1 LLDVH
6 QGNAGEAR
14 RPCPHYKGEAVMSNT
29 RKLWLGLATLLVVSF
44 GVLLWAGTEIFRTA
58 PPMPEK
64 VLSES
69 GQVVYTRSDMEKGRQ
84 VWQSIG
90 GMQLGSIWGHGGYV
104 APDWSADW
112 LHRESVALL
121 DMWARADGGMATYA
135 QLPDEE
141 QAALRSRLKSVMR
154 TNTYD
159 PASGTITVPDDRA
172 VAMSNVAAHYE
183 SLFGNDPANAPLR
196 EAYAMKND
204 TVPDAAHRRA
214 LTSFFWWTAWA
225 AGTERPREAGD
236 GIVPTRSGVVD
247 KQVTYTNNWPSE
259 PLIDNTPA
267 PSMWVWSAFSVL
279 FLLAGIALLG
289 WWHAR
294 QAHEEPHQLPASDPL
309 AALRITPSMRA
320 TAKYFWVVL
329 ALFVVQILL
338 GAITAHYQIEGQEA
352 YGYALSDVLPYS
364 ITRTWHTQLAVL
376 WIAVAWL
383 GTGLYIAPAMSG
395 HEPKFQRL
403 GVNFLWVC
411 LLLIVVGSFAG
422 QWLAVMQKLG
432 LEHNFWWGHQGWEY
446 ADMGRF
452 WQWFLFVGL
461 LLWLTLVGRALWPV
475 LRGPATGARSIVGL
489 LFLSTV
495 CIGLFFASAL
505 MWGEHTHIS
514 EVEYWRWWLVHLWV
528 EGFFEVFATAVMAL
542 IFTRLGLIKE
552 TVASVAVLF
561 ATIVFMSGGVLGTL
575 HHLYFVGTPTAVV
588 ALGASFSAL
597 EVVPLAYI
605 GFEAYHTYKLGKATP
620 WMARYRW
627 PIMFFIAVSFW
638 NLVGAGLFGFLIN
651 PPLSLYFMQGLNL
664 TPLHGH
670 TALFG
675 VYGMLGIALLLFALR
690 GLRGQ
695 MVWDT
700 RALKVSFWCLNIGLA
715 LMALLTLLPLGTM
728 QLLAAIEH
736 GYAYARSAEFM
747 QKPIVDMLIWMRVPG
762 DTIFSVGAL
771 ALCWF
776 VLRLWIAPTR
786 DTVPGGSTERE

>member
-1 LLDVH
+1 
-6 QGNAGEAR
+6 
-14 RPCPHYKGEAVMSNT
+14 
-29 RKLWLGLATLLVVSF
+29 
-44 GVLLWAGTEIFRTA
+44 
-58 PPMPEK
+58 
-64 VLSES
+64 
-69 GQVVYTRSDMEKGRQ
+69 
-84 VWQSIG
+84 
-90 GMQLGSIWGHGGYV
+90 
-104 APDWSADW
+104 
-112 LHRESVALL
+112 
-121 DMWARADGGMATYA
+121 
-135 QLPDEE
+135 
-141 QAALRSRLKSVMR
+141 
-154 TNTYD
+154 
-159 PASGTITVPDDRA
+159 
-172 VAMSNVAAHYE
+172 
-183 SLFGNDPANAPLR
+183 LR

-214 LTSFFWWTAWA
+214 LTGFFWWTAWA
-225 AGTERPREAGD
+225 AGTQRPDA
-236 GIVPTRSGVVD
+236 
-247 KQVTYTNNWPSE
+247 KVTYTNNWPSE
-259 PLIDNTPA
+259 PLLGNTPP

-279 FLLAGIALLG
+279 FLIAGIGLLG
-289 WWHAR
+289 WHHAR
-294 QAHEEPHQLPASDPL
+294 THERGTEPHPLPASDPM
-309 AALRITPSMRA
+309 ATLRITPSMRA

-329 ALFVVQILL
+329 ALFLVQILL
-338 GAITAHYQIEGQEA
+338 GAMTAHYQVEGQQA
-352 YGYALSDVLPYS
+352 YGFMLSDVLPYS

-383 GTGLYIAPAMSG
+383 GTGLYIAPALSG

-403 GVNFLWVC
+403 GVNVLWAS
-411 LLLIVVGSFAG
+411 LLVIVVGSFAG

-452 WQWFLFVGL
+452 WQWFLFAGL
-461 LLWLTLVGRALWPV
+461 LIWLTLVGRALWPV
-475 LRGPATGARSIVGL
+475 LRGPATETKAIVGL

-495 CIGLFFASAL
+495 CIGLFFGAAL

-542 IFTRLGLIKE
+542 IFTRLGLVEAKSA
-552 TVASVAVLF
+552 TTAVLF
-561 ATIVFMSGGVLGTL
+561 ATIVFMAGGVLGTL

-605 GFEAYHTYKLGKATP
+605 GFEAYHTYKLGHATP

-627 PIMFFIAVSFW
+627 PILFFIAVSFW

-675 VYGMLGIALLLFALR
+675 VYGMLGIALLLFCLR

-695 MVWDT
+695 MHWDT
-700 RALKVSFWCLNIGLA
+700 RALKVSFWSFNIGLA

-736 GYAYARSAEFM
+736 GYAHARSAEFM
-747 QKPIVDMLIWMRVPG
+747 QQPIVDLLVWMRVPG

-776 VLRLWIAPTR
+776 VFRLWVAPR
-786 DTVPGGSTERE
+786 REVPATTGATSTPD

>member
-1 LLDVH
+1 
-6 QGNAGEAR
+6 
-14 RPCPHYKGEAVMSNT
+14 MSAT
-29 RKLWLGLATLLVVSF
+29 RKLWLGLAVLLTLSF

-58 PPMPEK
+58 PPMPEQ

-69 GQVVYTRSDMEKGRQ
+69 GQVVYTRADIERGRQ

-112 LHRESVALL
+112 LHRESVSLL
-121 DMWARADGGMATYA
+121 DLWARADGGMATYA
-135 QLPDEE
+135 QLPEE
-141 QAALRSRLKSVMR
+141 QQAALRSRLKQVMR

-159 PASGTITVPDDRA
+159 PASGTITLPDDRA
-172 VAMSNVAAHYE
+172 LALSNVAAHYE
-183 SLFGNDPANAPLR
+183 SLFGNDPATATLR

-214 LTSFFWWTAWA
+214 LTAFFWWTAWA

-236 GIVPTRSGVVD
+236 GMVPSKAGVVD

-279 FLLAGIALLG
+279 FLIAGIGLLG

-294 QAHEEPHQLPASDPL
+294 QAHDEPLTLPASDPL

-338 GAITAHYQIEGQEA
+338 GAITAHYQVEGQQA
-352 YGYALSDVLPYS
+352 YGYALSEVLPYS

-395 HEPKFQRL
+395 HEPRFQRL
-403 GVNFLWVC
+403 GVNFLFTC

-461 LLWLTLVGRALWPV
+461 LLWLTLVGHALWPV
-475 LRGPATGARSIVGL
+475 LRGPATGTRSIVGL

-542 IFTRLGLIKE
+542 IFTRLGLIKDS
-552 TVASVAVLF
+552 VASVAVLF
-561 ATIVFMSGGVLGTL
+561 ATIVFMGGGVLGTL

-605 GFEAYHTYKLGKATP
+605 GFEAYHTYRLGKATP

-627 PIMFFIAVSFW
+627 PIMFFVAVSFW

-651 PPLSLYFMQGLNL
+651 PPLSLYYMQGLNL

-695 MVWDT
+695 MAWDA

-715 LMALLTLLPLGTM
+715 LMALLTLLPLGVM

-736 GYAYARSAEFM
+736 GYAHARSAEFM
-747 QKPIVDMLIWMRVPG
+747 QQPIVEMLVWMRVPG

-771 ALCWF
+771 SLCWF
-776 VLRLWIAPTR
+776 VLRLWIAPKH
-786 DTVPGGSTERE
+786 DPAFIASAETE

>member
-1 LLDVH
+1 M
-6 QGNAGEAR
+6 E
-14 RPCPHYKGEAVMSNT
+14 NT
-29 RKLWLGLATLLVVSF
+29 RKLWLGLAALLIASF
-44 GVLLWAGTEIFRTA
+44 AVLLWAGGEIFRAA
-58 PPMPEK
+58 PPIPER
-64 VLSES
+64 VVDAT
-69 GQVVYTRSDMEKGRQ
+69 GATVYTRHDIERGRQ
-84 VWQSIG
+84 VWQSMG

-112 LHRESVALL
+112 LHREAVAML
-121 DMWARADGGMATYA
+121 DQWARAEGSAGYERLSA
-135 QLPDEE
+135 ER
-141 QAALRSRLKSVMR
+141 QAALRGRLQAQFR
-154 TNTYD
+154 RNTYD
-159 PASGTITVPDDRA
+159 ASNGVITLTRERV
-172 VAMSNVAAHYE
+172 VALSNVAAHYE
-183 SLFGNDPANAPLR
+183 SLFGNDPATAKLR
-196 EAYAMKND
+196 EAYAMKEG
-204 TVPDAAHRRA
+204 TVPDAANRRS
-214 LTSFFWWTAWA
+214 LTAFFWWTAWA
-225 AGTERPREAGD
+225 AGTERPGAGNVATEAG
-236 GIVPTRSGVVD
+236 TAS

-259 PLIDNTPA
+259 PLLGNTPP

-279 FLLAGIALLG
+279 FLIAGIGLLG
-289 WWHAR
+289 WHHAR
-294 QAHEEPHQLPASDPL
+294 THARGEKPHAIPASDPM
-309 AALRITPSMRA
+309 AALRVTPSMRA

-329 ALFVVQILL
+329 ALFLVQILL
-338 GAITAHYQIEGQEA
+338 GAMTAHYQVEGQQA
-352 YGYALSDVLPYS
+352 YGFALSDILPYS
-364 ITRTWHTQLAVL
+364 ITRTWHTQLAVF

-395 HEPKFQRL
+395 HEPRFQRF
-403 GVNFLWVC
+403 GVNALWVC
-411 LLLIVVGSFAG
+411 LLVIVVGAFAG

-432 LEHNFWWGHQGWEY
+432 LDLNFWWGHQGWEY

-475 LRGPATGARSIVGL
+475 LRGPRTDTKAIVAL

-495 CIGLFFASAL
+495 CIGLFFGAAL

-542 IFTRLGLIKE
+542 IFTRLGLVEAKSA
-552 TVASVAVLF
+552 TTAVLF
-561 ATIVFMSGGVLGTL
+561 ATIIFMTGGVLGTL

-605 GFEAYHTYKLGKATP
+605 GFEAYHTFKLGKAVP

-627 PIMFFIAVSFW
+627 PILFFVAVSFW

-651 PPLSLYFMQGLNL
+651 PPLSLYYMQGLNL

-675 VYGMLGIALLLFALR
+675 VYGMLGIALMLFCMR

-695 MVWDT
+695 MAWDT
-700 RALKVSFWCLNIGLA
+700 RALKVAFWCFNIGLS
-715 LMALLTLLPLGTM
+715 LMALLTLLPLGIM

-747 QKPIVDMLIWMRVPG
+747 QRPIVDMLVWMRVPG

-771 ALCWF
+771 ALAWF
-776 VLRLWIAPTR
+776 MFRLWVAPKRLPVAEGVT
-786 DTVPGGSTERE
+786 DREG